1 LKTADFFDAEKFPTL
16 TFKSTSVKK
25 AKGNKYEI
33 VGDFTMHG
41 ITKSVVLT
49 AVNTGVVKNQAGN
62 DVAGLSISGVV
73 KRSDFGVGQA
83 GPGLSDEV
91 KLVADLEVSKN

>member
-1 LKTADFFDAEKFPTL
+1 
-16 TFKSTSVKK
+16 
-25 AKGNKYEI
+25 
-33 VGDFTMHG
+33 
-41 ITKSVVLT
+41 
-49 AVNTGVVKNQAGN
+49 
-62 DVAGLSISGVV
+62 V